1 MMLRVAGRATSSTS
15 RAAVLSRFSARRCV
29 HAGQTE
35 GEKDTERDS
44 GPREP
49 WEQMS
54 QRRFAVPTLEGYERP
69 KGAPEQFDIT
79 REQYHQFTRGTKR
92 TMDPEL
98 GNFLVGFGTMCWGVF
113 ACAGTMYLMR
123 PDDFSWVDEER
134 EKAAAAAERY
144 KRIAEK
150 TGVQLVDNSPTPLL
164 PMLQGME
171 QDKGFPDTGVGGA
184 DIASRA
190 GGQIRSGA

>member
-1 MMLRVAGRATSSTS
+1 
-15 RAAVLSRFSARRCV
+15 
-29 HAGQTE
+29 
-35 GEKDTERDS
+35 
-44 GPREP
+44 
-49 WEQMS
+49 MS
-54 QRRFAVPTLEGYERP
+54 QNR
-69 KGAPEQFDIT
+69 FDIT

-164 PMLQGME
+164 PMLQVFNCFKIFNFSTRKRFKFDE
-171 QDKGFPDTGVGGA
+171 NVLF
-184 DIASRA
+184 S
-190 GGQIRSGA
+190 